1 MDLNCVYK
9 EVFTSKLNKELTF
22 VDSLHLPQQP
32 SSTDAYCI
40 MYWSDDWKVQIPN
53 KTNQQI
59 FDSYCKYI
67 SEKYP
72 SLSEIKLITT
82 DYSETVKLC
91 GMSRPGRSETV
102 YYKSSWDI
110 FLEDAYNFFEK
121 YGGIENV
128 EFYVVYHHFLCIYLN
143 IMFFAFHYFSL
154 AFRAFIY

>member
-1 MDLNCVYK
+1 MSMDLNCVYK
-9 EVFTSKLNKELTF
+9 EVFTSKFNKELTF
-22 VDSLHLPQQP
+22 VDALHLPQQP
-32 SSTDAYCI
+32 SGTDAYYI

-67 SEKYP
+67 VEKYP
-72 SLSEIKLITT
+72 FLSEMRPITT

-91 GMSRPGRSETV
+91 LGVLGPEDCKTV

-110 FLEDAYNFFEK
+110 FLENAYNFFEK

-128 EFYVVYHHFLCIYLN
+128 EFYVD
-143 IMFFAFHYFSL
+143 
-154 AFRAFIY
+154 

>member
-1 MDLNCVYK
+1 MSMDLNCVYK
-9 EVFTSKLNKELTF
+9 EVFTSKFNKELTF
-22 VDSLHLPQQP
+22 VDALHLPQQP
-32 SSTDAYCI
+32 SSTDAYYI

-67 SEKYP
+67 VEKYP
-72 SLSEIKLITT
+72 SLSEMRPITT

-91 GMSRPGRSETV
+91 LGVLDPEDCKTV

-110 FLEDAYNFFEK
+110 FLENAYNFFEK

-128 EFYVVYHHFLCIYLN
+128 EFYVD
-143 IMFFAFHYFSL
+143 
-154 AFRAFIY
+154 